1 MQHHH
6 SASLT
11 SDHEDEDDGHH
22 DDHGDPH
29 DESHHSDHH
38 DDGHHDNNSLDN
50 GHHDNKASE
59 HGFESLS
66 YNLQGHREAQGA
78 GEHSKLDAVL
88 SQLQNRITDPGET
101 ADQINSA

>member
-11 SDHEDEDDGHH
+11 SDH

-38 DDGHHDNNSLDN
+38 DDGHHDN
-50 GHHDNKASE
+50 KASE

-66 YNLQGHREAQGA
+66 QGHRDAQGA

-88 SQLQNRITDPGET
+88 SQLQNRLTDPGET
-101 ADQINSA
+101 ADQINPA